1 MRLNVIPMD
10 IPTVAGMQDFVKAEI
25 ARWGQVVQ
33 KAGIA
38 QSE

>member
-1 MRLNVIPMD
+1 MRLNVIPM
-10 IPTVAGMQDFVKAEI
+10 IPTIAGMQDFVKAEI